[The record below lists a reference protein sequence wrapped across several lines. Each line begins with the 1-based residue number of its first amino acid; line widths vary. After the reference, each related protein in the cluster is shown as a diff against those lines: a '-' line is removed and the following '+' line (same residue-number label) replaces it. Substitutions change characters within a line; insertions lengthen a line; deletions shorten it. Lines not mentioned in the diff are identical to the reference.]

1 MYDLVIIGS
10 GPAGISAA
18 LYACRAKLSVLVL
31 GKDDGALATAHRI
44 ENYYGLSAP
53 ISGTELAAIGKAQ
66 ATALGA
72 VISGEEVLALNW
84 EGSFLVQ
91 TALNDYPARAVLLA
105 TGAPRA
111 KITLPGLAEFEGK
124 GVSYCAICDAFFFRG
139 KSVAVLGNGEYAV
152 HELLDLMPHAAKVTL
167 LTNGVPLAAKVPD
180 GVDVITQKLA
190 RLQGGNRLEQVVF
203 EDGSFLP
210 LDGFFVALGHAA
222 AADLAR
228 KVGAVLEGSRILT
241 DDHMQTTVPGL
252 FAAGD
257 CTGGILQISTAV
269 GEGAKAA
276 LSIIP
281 FLRKK

>member
-44 ENYYGLSAP
+44 ENYYGLAKP
-53 ISGTELAAIGKAQ
+53 LSGAELAHVGRTQ
-66 ATALGA
+66 AKALGA
-72 VISGEEVLALNW
+72 VLSEEEVLALSW
-84 EGSFLVQ
+84 DGSFLVQ
-91 TALNDYPARAVLLA
+91 TALNDYKARAVLLA
-105 TGAPRA
+105 TGAPRT
-111 KITLPGLAEFEGK
+111 KVKLPGLVELEGK

-152 HELLDLMPHAAKVTL
+152 HELNDLLPHAAKVTL
-167 LTNGVPLAAKVPD
+167 LTDGQPLRANVPKQVAVVSK
-180 GVDVITQKLA
+180 KLQ
-190 RLQGGNRLEQVVF
+190 RLQGSNKLESVVF
-203 EDGSFLP
+203 ADQTKLAVDGLFI
-210 LDGFFVALGHAA
+210 ALGQAA

-228 KVGAVLEGSRILT
+228 KVGAVVEGNRIVT
-241 DDHMQTTVPGL
+241 DETMQTTVPGL

-281 FLRKK
+281 YLRK